1 MLSLLHLYGHE
12 RSNRNNPLSKGITLI
27 MLIINLLSKHLRFFG
42 LTSSLLAKTQVH
54 LDLVASS
61 SKTCI
66 SLVPP
71 QKLPSTRTWS
81 WASSLLLAPQ
91 VTLGESLELGN
102 YFWPCSNMAPTTR
115 EFVKT
120 LIVGG
125 QGGGGVYGN
134 LFLLVKLKYEK
145 CEIEVILRL
154 RFNHWDSKNVNI
166 KAARSSHSAPKII

>member
-1 MLSLLHLYGHE
+1 
-12 RSNRNNPLSKGITLI
+12 
-27 MLIINLLSKHLRFFG
+27 
-42 LTSSLLAKTQVH
+42 
-54 LDLVASS
+54 
-61 SKTCI
+61 
-66 SLVPP
+66 
-71 QKLPSTRTWS
+71 
-81 WASSLLLAPQ
+81 
-91 VTLGESLELGN
+91 
-102 YFWPCSNMAPTTR
+102 MAPTTR